1 MVECLLQSLQPSFF
15 LVLCTAAK
23 AVLEALNCFR
33 TVRAIPRRHSQWY
46 GRCFCWKRSCYCN
59 LRKKHVF
66 ADLCKDPRETPTSA
80 ASQRQI
86 GPSDAAK
93 LSLVVGDSKQ
103 RKTSR
108 IRRAQPLS
116 AWFWVLFPRR
126 TPRPRQLRLDY
137 ITTNRCQEKTSH
149 VLTSVWPL
157 P

>member
-1 MVECLLQSLQPSFF
+1 MVRQVF
-15 LVLCTAAK
+15 L
-23 AVLEALNCFR
+23 LEAELLLE
-33 TVRAIPRRHSQWY
+33 PQ
-46 GRCFCWKRSCYCN
+46 
-59 LRKKHVF
+59 KKHVF
-66 ADLCKDPRETPTSA
+66 ADLCKDPRETPSSA

-126 TPRPRQLRLDY
+126 TPRPSSCDS
-137 ITTNRCQEKTSH
+137 TTSRPSH
-149 VLTSVWPL
+149 YDNLAPAGAKWL
-157 P
+157 PFEDVF